1 MESLR
6 LLRPFANGLYIDR
19 LWPNLLQFDFAALVR
34 QDQLHSLDQVR
45 TKGCLSC
52 GRFLGHYIA
61 ILSDES
67 MRGYSGSIF
76 VSGTTVLFRS
86 PSAKVTNGADF
97 LYFSMSASGRITIAQ
112 FVTSKA
118 KIR

>member
-1 MESLR
+1 MGFISIGFGQTCSSLISPR
-6 LLRPFANGLYIDR
+6 WWARTSFIPSIRSAPKVVF
-19 LWPNLLQFDFAALVR
+19 LVA
-34 QDQLHSLDQVR
+34 
-45 TKGCLSC
+45 T
-52 GRFLGHYIA
+52 FLGHYIA

-97 LYFSMSASGRITIAQ
+97 LYFSMSTSGRITIAQ
-112 FVTSKA
+112 FVTSNA